1 MLELLRKTALMSMGL
16 ATVTNERIKEI
27 ANKISEDAK
36 LTAEESKQLAD
47 QLMNDA
53 AEAKSRYEEQL
64 IASVRSAID
73 DLNIA
78 TKNDIE
84 RLEKKI
90 DNLKT
95 NSDT

>member
-27 ANKISEDAK
+27 ANKISEEAK

-53 AEAKSRYEEQL
+53 AEAKSRYEEQM

>member
-73 DLNIA
+73 DVNIA

>member
-1 MLELLRKTALMSMGL
+1 MLELLRKTALMGMGL

-84 RLEKKI
+84 RLEKKL